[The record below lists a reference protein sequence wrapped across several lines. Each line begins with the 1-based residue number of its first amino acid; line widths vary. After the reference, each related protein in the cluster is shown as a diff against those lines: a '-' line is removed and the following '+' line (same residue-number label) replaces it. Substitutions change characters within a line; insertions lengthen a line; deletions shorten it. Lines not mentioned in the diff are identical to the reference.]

1 MVFSKATCEHA
12 GTPDRNGKFRVL
24 SAMSIL
30 PPATVC
36 TQSYLVGGAY
46 KTEAEAKNFLAYL
59 STKFARYLMLQTI
72 TSQDLSPEKF
82 MFVPIE
88 NFTAKSDID
97 WTTLDIP
104 NIDRQLYAKY
114 GISDEERAMAENT
127 IKEM

>member
-24 SAMSIL
+24 SSVMIL
-30 PPATVC
+30 KPAVVC
-36 TQSYLVGGAY
+36 TQSYLVGGTFA
-46 KTEAEAKNFLAYL
+46 TEEEARNFMSYL
-59 STKFARYLMLQTI
+59 STKFARYLLLQTI

-88 NFTAKSDID
+88 DYTSASDID
-97 WTTLDIP
+97 WTIADIA

-114 GISDEERAMAENT
+114 GITPEEAAIAEHT
-127 IKEM
+127 IKAM